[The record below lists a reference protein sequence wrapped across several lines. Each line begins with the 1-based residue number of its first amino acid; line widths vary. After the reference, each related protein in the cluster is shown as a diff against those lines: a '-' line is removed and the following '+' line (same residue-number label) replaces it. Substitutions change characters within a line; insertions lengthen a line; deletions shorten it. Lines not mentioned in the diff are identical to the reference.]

1 MKSETVTKFNEQL
14 EIFKTFIQDGTRL
27 VVNYAP
33 RVVLALFVLW
43 AGMRIIK
50 HLVRLLDKTFE
61 RIKMDVSLRPFLRSL
76 VSLTLQTLLVISVAS
91 TLGIKTTSFV
101 AIVGA
106 AGLAIGLALQGS
118 LSNLAGG
125 VLILLFRPFKVND
138 LIEAQGYKGHV
149 REISV
154 LVTILQTPQNEAII
168 IPNGP
173 LINGNIVNY
182 TSRGYIR
189 ADVAFGVSYDSDIQK
204 TKEVIQ
210 KVLENHSKIRK
221 DPAPSVKVLA
231 MNASSVDFLA
241 LPYCH
246 PDDYW
251 DVFFDLNEQI
261 KITLDENNIEIPFPQ
276 QVIHLKK

>member
-1 MKSETVTKFNEQL
+1 M
-14 EIFKTFIQDGTRL
+14 
-27 VVNYAP
+27 
-33 RVVLALFVLW
+33 
-43 AGMRIIK
+43 
-50 HLVRLLDKTFE
+50 
-61 RIKMDVSLRPFLRSL
+61 
-76 VSLTLQTLLVISVAS
+76 
-91 TLGIKTTSFV
+91 
-101 AIVGA
+101 
-106 AGLAIGLALQGS
+106 
-118 LSNLAGG
+118 AGG

-154 LVTILQTPQNEAII
+154 LVTILQTPKNESVI

-189 ADVAFGVSYDSDIQK
+189 ADVSFGISYDSDIKK

-210 KVLENHSKIRK
+210 KILETHPKILK
-221 DPAPSVKVLA
+221 NPAPSVKVVA
-231 MNASSVDFLA
+231 MNSSSVDFLA

-246 PDDYW
+246 PDEYW

-261 KITLDENNIEIPFPQ
+261 KLTLDANNIEIPFPQ
-276 QVIHLKK
+276 QVVHLKQKS